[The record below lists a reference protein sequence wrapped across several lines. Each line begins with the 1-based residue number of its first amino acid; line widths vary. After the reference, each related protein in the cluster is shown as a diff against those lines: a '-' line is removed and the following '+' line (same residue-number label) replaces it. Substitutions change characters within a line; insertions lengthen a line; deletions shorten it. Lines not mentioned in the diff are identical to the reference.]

1 MSQRASKRRAYG
13 EGIGSSIDLLPQER
27 SGERNILSLIRETD
41 LLLHVSCFKNDK
53 ELAGAVF
60 ITTGLTLFNSFF
72 KILSFFLFM
81 DFFYSLH
88 ADAFASHV

>member
-1 MSQRASKRRAYG
+1 MEKASDRPL
-13 EGIGSSIDLLPQER
+13 ICFPQER
-27 SGERNILSLIRETD
+27 SGERNILC
-41 LLLHVSCFKNDK
+41 CFKNDK